1 MTAEQEA
8 LVAAVT
14 RALEQRGVK
23 REGDELKFQ
32 CFFPERHQHGDAD
45 WSASFNPVKA
55 VWCCRVCGIG
65 GGVLNLAERLG
76 IERPQQTTTTETVY
90 LICDADGVPLA
101 EHVRIDHPTGEKVI
115 FWRRPGGLKGLGD
128 NLKAKQLPFYNL
140 RALLAAAPDA
150 VVIVTEGEKACDA
163 LTQRGLLAVGT
174 VTGAATIPVDDVLRV
189 LAGHPVVLWPDG
201 DDPGRTHMRRI
212 AACLMALDISVRWV
226 EWKDAPPGGDAADW
240 PHTTAELEALL
251 GRAGAVPDTEEPR
264 ATGGQNKTA
273 SLPSQAARLV
283 KLAARA
289 ELFHTPEKEPYATV
303 VVAEHSE
310 TYPVRSKIF
319 KMWLQRQFY
328 EATKKIPNAQAT
340 ADALNV
346 LMGQALFDGPT
357 LPVSVRLAPTSS
369 GGIMLDLG
377 APDWTAIEVTAA
389 DWHLVTNPPVKF
401 RRPRGLLALPI
412 PVPGGRID
420 ELRQFLNLG
429 ADENWYFVVAWL
441 LGALRPAGPYPILGI
456 HGEGGTAK
464 TNVARILRSMI
475 DPNTAPLRGPP
486 RDDQNLVIAASNSW
500 ILGYDNLSKVPPWLS
515 DALCRVATGGGFGTR
530 ELYADLEEILLDVQR
545 PVVFTSI
552 EDLGTRGDFA
562 DRKLG
567 IYCPPIDEN
576 DRVTEAKLWAAVDA
590 ARPVI
595 LGALLT
601 AVSMGLRRWDVV
613 GDGPWPRMADFA
625 QWVTACEP
633 ALGWKPGTLVRIYR
647 AHRQE
652 SAATVIESSSVGRAV
667 CKFMQA
673 YPDRWEGTMEE
684 LLEAL
689 TASVSESIKKDKNR
703 WPQSPRGL
711 RGTLDR
717 LAPDLRRLGWR
728 IEFSRT
734 TDARKVCIRPSSP
747 SSPSWARSDRQDSRA
762 SASPR
767 HDGRHDGR
775 GGTPP
780 EPSSDRHAES
790 VAVSRGDDGH
800 DGHDGRDGR
809 DAEFSDSVPG
819 ERREPGEDDLVDD
832 EEVLG

>member
-90 LICDADGVPLA
+90 PIRDADGVLLA
-101 EHVRIDHPTGEKVI
+101 EHVRIDRPTGEKII

-128 NLKAKQLPFYNL
+128 HLKAKQLPFYNL
-140 RALLAAAPDA
+140 GALLAAALDA

-212 AACLMALDISVRWV
+212 AARLMALHISVRWV
-226 EWKDAPPGGDAADW
+226 EWKDAPAGGDAADW

-264 ATGGQNKTA
+264 TAGGQHKTA

-289 ELFHTPEKEPYATV
+289 ELFHTPENETYATV

-310 TYPVRSKIF
+310 TYPVRSTIF
-319 KMWLQRQFY
+319 RIWLHHQFY
-328 EATKKIPNAQAT
+328 QATKKIPSTQAT

-346 LMGQALFDGPT
+346 LTGQALFDGPT
-357 LPVSVRLAPTSS
+357 LPVSVRLAHTSS

-377 APDWTAIEVTAA
+377 TPDWTAIEVTAA

-401 RRPRGLLALPI
+401 RRPRGLLPLPI
-412 PVPGGRID
+412 PVPGGRVD
-420 ELRQFLNLG
+420 ELRQFLNL
-429 ADENWYFVVAWL
+429 ASDEDWYFVIAWL
-441 LGALRPAGPYPILGI
+441 LGALRPSGPYPILGI
-456 HGEGGTAK
+456 HGEHGSAK
-464 TNVARILRSMI
+464 TNLARILRSII
-475 DPNTAPLRGPP
+475 DPNVAPLRSHP

-500 ILGYDNLSKVPPWLS
+500 VIGLDNLSKVPPWLS
-515 DALCRVATGGGFGTR
+515 DALCRLATGGGYGTR
-530 ELYADLEEILLDVQR
+530 ELYTNCEEILLDVQR
-545 PVVFTSI
+545 PVLFTSI
-552 EDLGTRGDFA
+552 EDLGTRDDFA

-567 IYCPPIDEN
+567 VRCPPIDDHE
-576 DRVTEAKLWAAVDA
+576 RLTEEKLFAAVDA

-601 AVSMGLRRWDVV
+601 AVSMGLRRWDMV
-613 GDGPWPRMADFA
+613 GDGPWPRLADFA
-625 QWVTACEP
+625 QWITACEP
-633 ALGWKPGTLVRIYR
+633 ALGWEPDTLVRVYG

-652 SAATVIESSSVGRAV
+652 SAATVIESSAVGLAV
-667 CKFMQA
+667 WKFMQTR
-673 YPDRWEGTMEE
+673 PGGWEGTQEE

-689 TASVSESIKKDKNR
+689 TALTSEAIKKDGNR
-703 WPQSPRGL
+703 WPRTPRGL
-711 RGTLDR
+711 RGKLDR
-717 LAPDLRRLGWR
+717 LAPDLRRLGLTIDFPPR
-728 IEFSRT
+728 AS
-734 TDARKVCIRPSSP
+734 DARKVRIRPSSS
-747 SSPSWARSDRQDSRA
+747 SSPSWDRSDRQDSRA
-762 SASPR
+762 SESLR
-767 HDGRHDGR
+767 HDGQHDGR

-790 VAVSRGDDGH
+790 VAVPRWDDGH
-800 DGHDGRDGR
+800 DGHDGRDAG
-809 DAEFSDSVPG
+809 FSDPVPG
-819 ERREPGEDDLVDD
+819 ERREPGEDDPVDD